1 MSTKTKTFLK
11 YFMCAYLGF
20 FVVFLI
26 LISTGIL
33 LFLCLSTQCSPAQPT
48 SSQLI
53 HRLRFSGIDMLI
65 CRKSNKMYTFLIQR
79 EIKKKFMTTWVNVN
93 SRRQTRASRVS
104 HIMHIETDTLTD
116 SCMHKQ
122 VCRYFYLLCLY
133 LYNSFFLYEL
143 VGKRKRYCDAKIHFI
158 CQLKIRPANLQP
170 DYNYMNYI
178 NICLAFV
185 THTRMWLP
193 TCMHMCICM
202 CMRTQA
208 YVDQV

>member
-1 MSTKTKTFLK
+1 
-11 YFMCAYLGF
+11 MCL
-20 FVVFLI
+20 
-26 LISTGIL
+26 SW
-33 LFLCLSTQCSPAQPT
+33 FLCGFLDLNFHWNLALSLSFHSVLT
-48 SSQLI
+48 SAANFKSTNTSITLQWNRYANLSQI
-53 HRLRFSGIDMLI
+53 EQNVHISY
-65 CRKSNKMYTFLIQR
+65 SR

-122 VCRYFYLLCLY
+122 VGIFIFICYACIYIIP
-133 LYNSFFLYEL
+133 FLYEL

-193 TCMHMCICM
+193 TCKHMCICM